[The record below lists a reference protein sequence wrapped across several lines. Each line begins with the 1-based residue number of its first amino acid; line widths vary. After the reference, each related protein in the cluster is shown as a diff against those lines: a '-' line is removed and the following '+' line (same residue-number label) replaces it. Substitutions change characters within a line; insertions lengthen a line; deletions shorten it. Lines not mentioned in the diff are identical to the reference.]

1 MKKRFRRFFAA
12 VLAFAI
18 VVTIAAN
25 VSAAAD
31 TSSLGSLLDSYK
43 TQKGT
48 FTLGSSS
55 RFYIVSD
62 TEPSGSLLQTVQL
75 VQRQF
80 AADKRPSE
88 TVLPI
93 VWGPVDWA
101 KTGDIVVYLNTGSNI
116 GADGYQLDVSATAK
130 VTASD
135 TDGLLYGL
143 NMLHKYFRTAG
154 SNTLSGF
161 TAADTPDTKERT
173 VMLDCARKY
182 LTKDWICN
190 FIKEMSW
197 MGYNTLELHFSEDGG
212 FRADFWDENYYRGGF
227 HPENDFSWIC
237 GSHVQSWVGD
247 KYRDDPDK
255 GKYLTTAE
263 LVEIL
268 NTAKEYHIAVIP
280 SFDSPAHMDY
290 LTWKFEQNYKSNPNY
305 SFISSYDGKTY
316 TASSVNG
323 CINYTGRTREPS
335 PTWPY
340 YTTIAIKQ
348 DVAKAFVFQLYSDI
362 ADFFQEYAGSTD
374 FSIGADEVNLSSK
387 YSPNWSY
394 SDFPGYVNA
403 LNRMLN
409 GKGYTCR
416 MFNDFIGSTTYNSNG
431 STCVYDFDKN
441 IEIMYWNSDF
451 NPNTNNFTEDIWHV
465 KFFWGNSWGDGGRTL
480 YNCIQTNCYYVLRV
494 ADTIQGTYAGMDA
507 RNPAN
512 KNWTFYHS
520 TEEDIYNE
528 WYPADISEKGTYAED
543 AQDVPDA
550 YLGGGYFLIWND
562 YASVSTQDEM
572 WLGAPDV
579 QNPNVKYY
587 LLDRMWSNII
597 KMWNVHVNDDENN
610 AAVDF
615 STFKTVRDS
624 LGYFPG
630 YTAPSIDANLP
641 DATSPTK
648 ATLADHSAL
657 TAALANKKS
666 GDGYTA
672 DSYAAYEKAYTD
684 AQSVNANDGATEE
697 QLTAALNN
705 LKAAEQNLVS
715 VGVTMTISLKT
726 TVNGSEKT
734 IETKTFTPEDG
745 ASTFSIYLAPLTGYQ
760 YESAEGAT
768 FVPLASGDGSG
779 FLRGEVGSGTSV
791 TVWYKNTPSLDRLNS
806 LVAESE
812 SAQGSYTED
821 SWQVYQNAL
830 SAAQKFTVSST
841 ITQADVDAVV
851 AALEQARSKLIVA
864 SSSTEILKVVKLAA
878 STPVGKQIA
887 LKITTTPNVEELSV
901 EGVTMTLCTGKVQ
914 TLNTGDTVKIWLVY
928 IPATTA
934 GSYTYTIHAGSA
946 SEQVAVTVN

>member
-25 VSAAAD
+25 VSAAD
-31 TSSLGSLLDSYK
+31 TGNLGKLLDLY
-43 TQKGT
+43 QPQNGT
-48 FTLGSSS
+48 SFTLDDSS

-62 TEPSGSLLQTVQL
+62 TEPAGSLLQTVQL

-80 AADKRPSE
+80 AADSRPSKK
-88 TVLPI
+88 VLPI
-93 VWGPVDWA
+93 VWGPADWA
-101 KTGDIVVYLNTGSNI
+101 KTGDIVVYLNTGSGI
-116 GADGYQLDVSATAK
+116 GVDGYQLDVSATAK

-161 TAADTPDTKERT
+161 IAADTPDTKERT

-212 FRADFWDENYYRGGF
+212 FRADFWDPEYYKGSF
-227 HPENDFSWIC
+227 QPANDFSWIC
-237 GSHVQSWVGD
+237 GSHVQSWVKD
-247 KYRDDPDK
+247 PYRNDPDA

-268 NTAKEYHIAVIP
+268 NTAKDYHIAVIP

-305 SFISSYDGKTY
+305 SFKSSYDGKTY

-323 CINYTGRTREPS
+323 CINYTGTTGASS
-335 PTWPY
+335 PTSY

-362 ADFFQEYAGSTD
+362 ADFFKEYAGSTD
-374 FSIGADEVNLSSK
+374 FSIGADEVNLNNS
-387 YSPNWSY
+387 NWSY
-394 SDFPGYVNA
+394 SDFPGYVND

-409 GKGYTCR
+409 KKGYTCR
-416 MFNDFIGSTTYNSNG
+416 MFNDFIGSTTYNKSG
-431 STCVYDFDKN
+431 DQKKYTFDSN
-441 IEIMYWNSDF
+441 IEILYWNSDF
-451 NPNTNNFTEDIWHV
+451 NPNTGSWPEGIWHV
-465 KFFWGNSWGDGGRTL
+465 QFFWNPSYGDGGRTL

-494 ADTIQGTYAGMDA
+494 VNGGSFDGMDA
-507 RNPAN
+507 RDPNN
-512 KNWTFYHS
+512 RNWTFYHS
-520 TEEDIYNE
+520 TEKDIYNE
-528 WYPADISEKGTYAED
+528 WYPADISEKGVYTED
-543 AQDVPDA
+543 AADVPDA
-550 YLGGGYFLIWND
+550 NLGGAYFLIWND
-562 YASVSTQDEM
+562 YASVSTQDQM
-572 WLGAPDV
+572 WQGAPAAG
-579 QNPNVKYY
+579 NSSGTYY
-587 LLDRMWSNII
+587 LLNRMWSNII
-597 KMWNVHVNDDENN
+597 KMWNSDVNNTVSFTD
-610 AAVDF
+610 
-615 STFKTVRDS
+615 FKTVRNS
-624 LGYFPG
+624 FGYFPG
-630 YTAPSIDANLP
+630 YIAPSTAANLP
-641 DATSPTK
+641 KATAPTK

-657 TAALANKKS
+657 TSALANKKS

-672 DSYAAYEKAYTD
+672 DSYAAYEKAYNN
-684 AQSVNANDGATEE
+684 AQSVNANDGATEAE
-697 QLTAALNN
+697 LTAALNN
-705 LKAAEQNLVS
+705 LNAAESNLVRVVSPMS
-715 VGVTMTISLKT
+715 VVLKT
-726 TVNGSEKT
+726 TVNGEEKT
-734 IETKTFTPEDG
+734 IATKPLAVEDG

-760 YESAEGAT
+760 YERAEGAT

-812 SAQGSYTED
+812 SAQGSYTD
-821 SWQVYQNAL
+821 ASWQVYQNAL
-830 SAAQKFTVSST
+830 SAAQTFTVSNT
-841 ITQADVDAVV
+841 TTQADVDAVV
-851 AALEQARSKLIVA
+851 ATLEQARSKLVA
-864 SSSTEILKVVKLAA
+864 GSDATKVIEVVKLAA

-914 TLNTGDTVKIWLVY
+914 TLNTGKTVKIWLVY

-934 GSYTYTIHAGSA
+934 GKYTYTIYAGSA
-946 SEQVAVTVN
+946 SAQVDVTVN

>member
-25 VSAAAD
+25 VSAVD
-31 TSSLGSLLDSYK
+31 TGSLGKLLDSY
-43 TQKGT
+43 QAQNGT

-55 RFYIVSD
+55 RFYIVSE
-62 TEPSGSLLQTVQL
+62 TEPTGSLLQTVQL

-80 AADKRPSE
+80 AADSRPSE
-88 TVLPI
+88 KVLPI
-93 VWGPVDWA
+93 VWGPADWA
-101 KTGDIVVYLNTGSNI
+101 KAGDIVVHLNTNSGI
-116 GADGYQLDVSATAK
+116 GGEGYKLDVSTTAK

-135 TDGLLYGL
+135 VDGLLYGL
-143 NMLHKYFRTAG
+143 NMLHKYFRNANG
-154 SNTLSGF
+154 NTLNCF

-212 FRADFWDENYYRGGF
+212 FRADFWEPAYYKGSF
-227 HPENDFSWIC
+227 QPENDFSWIC
-237 GSHVQSWVGD
+237 GSHVQSWVGSG
-247 KYRDDPDK
+247 YANDPDA

-263 LVEIL
+263 LVDIL
-268 NTAKEYHIAVIP
+268 NTAKEYHMDVIP

-340 YTTIAIKQ
+340 YTTIAITQ
-348 DVAKAFVFQLYSDI
+348 NVAKAFVFQLYSDI
-362 ADFFQEYAGSTD
+362 ADFFKEYAGSTD
-374 FSIGADEVNLSSK
+374 FSIGADEVNLN

-394 SDFPGYVNA
+394 SDFPGYVND

-409 GKGYTCR
+409 NKGYTCR
-416 MFNDFIGSTTYNSNG
+416 MFNDFIGSTEYRSQG
-431 STCVYDFDKN
+431 DYSFDKN
-441 IEIMYWNSDF
+441 IGIMYWNSDF
-451 NPNTNNFTEDIWHV
+451 DPNNGKHDGSIWDV
-465 KFFWGNSWGDGGRTL
+465 ESFWNSSSGDGDRIL

-494 ADTIQGTYAGMDA
+494 ADTLKSSDGNYRKDA
-507 RNPAN
+507 RDPSNT
-512 KNWTFYHS
+512 NWTFYHS
-520 TEEDIYNE
+520 TEENIYNE
-528 WYPADISEKGTYAED
+528 WYPADISEHGLKSENA
-543 AQDVPDA
+543 ADVPDA
-550 YLGGGYFLIWND
+550 YLGGAYFLIWND
-562 YASVSTQDEM
+562 YASVSTQDQM
-572 WLGAPDV
+572 WLGAPAAG
-579 QNPNVKYY
+579 NSSGTYY
-587 LLDRMWSNII
+587 LLNRMWSNII

-630 YTAPSIDANLP
+630 YTAPSTAASLP
-641 DATSPTK
+641 AATSPTK

-657 TAALANKKS
+657 TTALENKIPS
-666 GDGYTA
+666 DGYTA
-672 DSYAAYEKAYTD
+672 DSYAAYEDAYTD
-684 AQSVNANDGATEE
+684 AQTVNANDGATEE

-705 LKAAEQNLVS
+705 LKAAESNLVRVVSPMS
-715 VGVTMTISLKT
+715 VVLKT
-726 TVNGSEKT
+726 TVNGEEKT
-734 IETKTFTPEDG
+734 IATKPLAVEDG

-760 YESAEGAT
+760 YERAEGAT

-812 SAQGSYTED
+812 SAQGSYTEE

-841 ITQADVDAVV
+841 ITQADVDTVV
-851 AALEQARSKLIVA
+851 AALEQARSKLVVD
-864 SSSTEILKVVKLAA
+864 SNSTKILEVVKLAA

-887 LKITTTPNVEELSV
+887 LKITTTPDVAELSV

-914 TLNTGDTVKIWLVY
+914 TLNTGKTVKIWLVY

-934 GSYTYTIHAGSA
+934 GKYTYTIYAGSA
-946 SEQVAVTVN
+946 SAQVDVTVN